1 MDIAHLTQLN
11 GRHMLHPMVDPKATQ
26 QSSPLILEKADG
38 VYVWDVNC
46 TRYLDTVASLWNVNV
61 GHNHP

>member
-26 QSSPLILEKADG
+26 QNSPLILEKADG
-38 VYVWDVNC
+38 VYVWDVNG
-46 TRYLDTVASLWNVNV
+46 TRYLDTVASL
-61 GHNHP
+61 